1 MSMKIVFL
9 RDYPDY
15 EVGWEGFVSRS
26 LGSRLCY
33 QEIAVPYSI
42 KDHHAGYKA
51 MIKKNEEDKREA
63 EREAEEKEKAER
75 EAKEKAEL
83 EAKEKAEQKAKEKA
97 EREAEKKIKALKKKD
112 ATDRKTAVSK
122 KAETREKSIS
132 GA

>member
-51 MIKKNEEDKREA
+51 MIKKKEEDKREA
-63 EREAEEKEKAER
+63 EREAKEK
-75 EAKEKAEL
+75 KEKAEL

>member
-15 EVGWEGFVSRS
+15 EVGWEGFVPRS
-26 LGSRLCY
+26 VGSRLCY

-51 MIKKNEEDKREA
+51 MIKKKEEDKREA
-63 EREAEEKEKAER
+63 EREAKEK
-75 EAKEKAEL
+75 KEKAEL

-122 KAETREKSIS
+122 KAETREKSTS